1 VDSTVILGRLTGIA
15 SRHLVPLDARSGI
28 VCTLRMIPRTI
39 LVALIVVFSALAT
52 RAEVRLHNLFTDHMV
67 LQQGATVPIWGWAED
82 GERVTVEFAGQKVSA
97 TAKNGRWMVKL
108 KNLKP
113 GAPGTLK
120 VSSTHDGRNTV
131 IQVNDVLVGEVWLAS
146 GQSNMEWSL
155 IKSFN
160 PTNDITSSAN
170 ANIRLF
176 TVPKLKL
183 NGPTNNVNARWQECG
198 PRTVTNFSA
207 VAYYFARDLQKA
219 LGVPVGIIHTSWGGS
234 PAEVWVRQDLMIADK
249 EYKRDILDRYPD
261 DLQKLPE
268 RIVQWEKEKA
278 DAAKAGTNLIR
289 GKPSVWKPAELYNGM
304 IANIIPYAV
313 QGAIWYQ
320 GESNAGRA
328 WQYRRLFPDMI
339 RNWRNDWNR
348 DFTFLEVQLAPY
360 DKLKKRSI
368 EEITASPTN
377 SDWPELREAQLLTTK
392 KLKKVG
398 MAVIT
403 DVGDK
408 DDIHPTKKEPVG
420 ARLALLAR
428 KIAYG
433 EKIVADGPTYDGV
446 KFKDGKAILS
456 FENVDGGLEA
466 RGGSLTGFAIAGEDK
481 KFTWANAIIKGD
493 KIVVSSPAV
502 SKPAAVRF
510 GWSDFPVVNLYN
522 KQGLP
527 ASPFRTDA
535 WEMVTKPKPADV
547 KK

>member
-1 VDSTVILGRLTGIA
+1 
-15 SRHLVPLDARSGI
+15 
-28 VCTLRMIPRTI
+28 MIPRTI
-39 LVALIVVFSALAT
+39 LVAFIVAFSALAT

-67 LQQGATVPIWGWAED
+67 LQQGTSVPIWGWADD
-82 GERVTVEFAGQKVSA
+82 GEKVTVEFAGQKASA
-97 TAKNGRWMVKL
+97 TARNGRWMVKL

-113 GAPGTLK
+113 GAPETLK
-120 VSSTHDGRNTV
+120 VSSTHNGKNTL
-131 IQVNDVLVGEVWLAS
+131 IQVSDVLVGEVWLAS
-146 GQSNMEWSL
+146 GQSNMEWPL
-155 IKSFN
+155 NKSFGSN
-160 PTNDITSSAN
+160 KDIDSSAN
-170 ANIRLF
+170 ANTRLF

-183 NGPTNNVNARWQECG
+183 NSPTNNVNARWRECG
-198 PRTVTNFSA
+198 PDTVPGFSA

-219 LGVPVGIIHTSWGGS
+219 LGVPVGVIHTSWGGS
-234 PAEVWVRQDLMIADK
+234 PAEVWIREDLMAGDK
-249 EYKRDILDRYPD
+249 EYKRDILENYPIEM
-261 DLQKLPE
+261 QKLPG
-268 RIVQWEKEKA
+268 RITQWEKEKA
-278 DAAKAGTNLIR
+278 DAAKAGTNFLK

-304 IANIIPYAV
+304 IAKIIPYAV

-328 WQYRRLFPDMI
+328 WQYRRLFADMI
-339 RNWRNDWNR
+339 KNWRNDWDH

-360 DKLKKRSI
+360 DKVRKRSI

-446 KFKDGKAILS
+446 KFQDGKAILS
-456 FENVDGGLEA
+456 FKNVGGGLEA
-466 RGGSLTGFAIAGEDK
+466 KGGALTGFAIAGEDQ
-481 KFTWANAIIKGD
+481 KFTWANAVMDGD
-493 KIVVSSPAV
+493 KIIVSSPSVA
-502 SKPAAVRF
+502 KPVAVRF
-510 GWSDFPVVNLYN
+510 GWSDFPVVNLFN

-527 ASPFRTDA
+527 ATPFRTD
-535 WEMVTKPKPADV
+535 D
-547 KK
+547 

>member
-1 VDSTVILGRLTGIA
+1 
-15 SRHLVPLDARSGI
+15 
-28 VCTLRMIPRTI
+28 MIPRTI
-39 LVALIVVFSALAT
+39 LVALFIAVSALIT

-67 LQQGATVPIWGWAED
+67 LQQGTTVPIWGWAED
-82 GERVTVEFAGQKVSA
+82 GEKITVEFAGQKVST
-97 TAKNGRWMVKL
+97 TAKNGRWMAKL

-120 VSSTHDGRNTV
+120 VSSTLNGKNTL

-155 IKSFN
+155 NKSFGSN
-160 PTNDITSSAN
+160 QDIASSAN

-183 NGPTNNVNARWQECG
+183 DGPTNNVNARWQECG
-198 PRTVTNFSA
+198 PETVPGFSA

-219 LGVPVGIIHTSWGGS
+219 LGVPVGVIHTSWGGS
-234 PAEVWVRQDLMIADK
+234 PAEVWIRQDLMSAK
-249 EYKRDILDRYPD
+249 PEYKRDVLDKYLSD
-261 DLQKLPE
+261 QKKLPE
-268 RIVQWEKEKA
+268 QITEWEKQ
-278 DAAKAGTNLIR
+278 DAVAKKAGTNLLTR
-289 GKPSVWKPAELYNGM
+289 KPSLWKPAELYNGM

-328 WQYRRLFPDMI
+328 WQYRRLFADMI
-339 RNWRNDWNR
+339 KNWRHDWDR
-348 DFTFLEVQLAPY
+348 DFTFLEVQLAPF
-360 DKLKKRSI
+360 DKINNRQRSLEQI
-368 EEITASPTN
+368 LAKPEESTWA
-377 SDWPELREAQLLTTK
+377 ELREAQLLATK
-392 KLKKVG
+392 NLKKVG

-428 KIAYG
+428 KIAYR
-433 EKIVADGPTYDGV
+433 EKLVADGPTCDGV

-456 FENVDGGLEA
+456 FENIDGGLEA
-466 RGGSLTGFAIAGEDK
+466 KGGALTGFAIAGEDK
-481 KFTWANAIIKGD
+481 KFTWANAVIEGD
-493 KIVVSSPAV
+493 KIIVSSTTVP
-502 SKPAAVRF
+502 KPAAVRY
-510 GWSDFPVVNLYN
+510 GWSDFPVVNLFH

-527 ASPFRTDA
+527 ATPFRTDD
-535 WEMVTKPKPADV
+535 WDMVTKPNPADA

>member
-1 VDSTVILGRLTGIA
+1 
-15 SRHLVPLDARSGI
+15 
-28 VCTLRMIPRTI
+28 MIPRTI
-39 LVALIVVFSALAT
+39 LVALFIAVSVLAT

-67 LQQGATVPIWGWAED
+67 LQQGTTVPVWGWAED
-82 GERVTVEFAGQKVSA
+82 GEKITVEFAGQKVST
-97 TAKNGRWMVKL
+97 TAKNGHWMAKL

-120 VSSTHDGRNTV
+120 VSGTLNGKNTL

-146 GQSNMEWSL
+146 GQSNMEWTL
-155 IKSFN
+155 NKSFEAAD
-160 PTNDITSSAN
+160 DIKNSVYP
-170 ANIRLF
+170 NIRLF

-183 NGPTNNVNARWQECG
+183 DGPTNNVNARWRECG
-198 PRTVTNFSA
+198 PDTVPGFSA

-219 LGVPVGIIHTSWGGS
+219 LGVPVGVIHTSWGGS
-234 PAEVWVRQDLMIADK
+234 PAEVWIRQDRMSAVP
-249 EYKRDILDRYPD
+249 EYQRDILDKFLAD
-261 DLQKLPE
+261 QKKLPE
-268 RIVQWEKEKA
+268 EIAKWEKQR
-278 DAAKAGTNLIR
+278 DVAKQAGTNLLAR
-289 GKPSVWKPAELYNGM
+289 SPSLWKPAELYNGM

-328 WQYRRLFPDMI
+328 WQYRRLFADMI
-339 RNWRNDWNR
+339 KNWRNDWDR
-348 DFTFLEVQLAPY
+348 DFTFLEVQLAPW
-360 DKLKKRSI
+360 DKSKKRSL
-368 EEITASPTN
+368 EQITAAPTN
-377 SDWPELREAQLLTTK
+377 SDWAELREAQWLTTK

-408 DDIHPTKKEPVG
+408 DDIHPTKKEPAG

-433 EKIVADGPTYDGV
+433 EKIVADGPTYDRV

-466 RGGSLTGFAIAGEDK
+466 KGGALTGFAIAGDDK
-481 KFTWANAIIKGD
+481 KFTWANAVIEGD
-493 KIVVSSPAV
+493 KIVVSSATVP
-502 SKPAAVRF
+502 KPAAVRF
-510 GWSDFPVVNLYN
+510 GWSDFPVVNLFN

-527 ASPFRTDA
+527 ATPFRTDD
-535 WEMVTKPKPADV
+535 WEMVTKPKPTDA